1 MDFVG
6 IIDLRVNLI
15 HRNDLTVSVFFK
27 KKLDFMI
34 DDDFRIQAWY
44 SVIWK

>member
-15 HRNDLTVSVFFK
+15 HRNDLTVSFFL